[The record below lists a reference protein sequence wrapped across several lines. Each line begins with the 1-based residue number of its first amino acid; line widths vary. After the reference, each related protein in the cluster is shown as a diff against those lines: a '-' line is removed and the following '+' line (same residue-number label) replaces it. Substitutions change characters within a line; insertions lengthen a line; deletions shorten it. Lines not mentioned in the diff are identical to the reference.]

1 MADNK
6 LAKSVS
12 DLVDRSMSDVISTMD
27 DLDAD
32 ALINLQSAVD
42 AEDQDLAVSILD
54 QVAPPVKK
62 KINARDTLFEINRVG
77 KKTLDQGDPMDKI
90 WELIGDLKQEDW
102 QMIWPAVREEIM
114 IALYMEATDEETDS
128 ISADQSEEI
137 YDYAKTFITESYV
150 MYKNQICEVVIPRGP
165 HNTLGVS
172 YMGKTKMVNKSDVA
186 KLDEHVMGVTAM
198 PTLGR
203 MLELAGMPP
212 VVQEQDSEFE
222 GYKGLMLDIMAVQ
235 AMMKEITNN
244 IESAAADPTADPIVI
259 RGVGTLPRHRMPGKL
274 DGMLEQ
280 LADRIKEFRINVS
293 LVKE

>member
-32 ALINLQSAVD
+32 ALINLKSAVD
-42 AEDQDLAVSILD
+42 ADDADMAASILD

-62 KINARDTLFEINRVG
+62 KINARDTLSEINRVG
-77 KKTLDQGDPMDKI
+77 KKNLEQGDPLDKI
-90 WELIGDLKQEDW
+90 WELIGDLKSEDW

-137 YDYAKTFITESYV
+137 YDYAKGFITENYV
-150 MYKNQICEVVIPRGP
+150 IYKNEICEVVIPRGP

-198 PTLGR
+198 PALGR

-212 VVQEQDSEFE
+212 VVQEAPESDRINIKGGAGSISQDMMPVKL
-222 GYKGLMLDIMAVQ
+222 KGMS
-235 AMMKEITNN
+235 KELSKKLQQLNVWLNMEDVDYDGAYLVSKQLLRIISDITNN
-244 IESAAADPTADPIVI
+244 LDSAKSTS
-259 RGVGTLPRHRMPGKL
+259 
-274 DGMLEQ
+274 E
-280 LADRIKEFRINVS
+280 E
-293 LVKE
+293 

>member
-32 ALINLQSAVD
+32 ALINLKSAVD
-42 AEDQDLAVSILD
+42 AEDAEMAAAILD

-62 KINARDTLFEINRVG
+62 KVNARDTLAEINRVG
-77 KKTLDQGDPMDKI
+77 KKNLDQGDPMDKI
-90 WELIGDLKQEDW
+90 WELIGALKREDW

-114 IALYMEATDEETDS
+114 IVLYMEATDEETDS
-128 ISADQSEEI
+128 ISSDQSEEI

-150 MYKNQICEVVIPRGP
+150 MYKNEICEVVIPRGP

-203 MLELAGMPP
+203 MLELAGMPS
-212 VVQEQDSEFE
+212 VVQEAPDQDRIYIKGGAGSISKDMMPVKLKRMTKDLSNKLQELNVLLNQEDADYE
-222 GYKGLMLDIMAVQ
+222 GAYLVSKQLEHMI
-235 AMMKEITNN
+235 KTITNN
-244 IESAAADPTADPIVI
+244 IDSAKSTP
-259 RGVGTLPRHRMPGKL
+259 
-274 DGMLEQ
+274 E
-280 LADRIKEFRINVS
+280 E
-293 LVKE
+293 